1 MVETKIGTFFEP
13 STSDQLQTISILV
26 ERIFQVMK
34 FKALFLFSVVMSI
47 VALVLLGF
55 WHLPAASASDRQQ
68 SEVLSRTITVV
79 GEGSASAP
87 ADIARVNIGVQVS
100 DPDVKVATDEAAAQ
114 MESVLTAFQAD
125 GIAENDIQTSYYNVY
140 VDRPYSPQGQPGEP
154 VYQVSNSMQVTIRDL
169 TRITEI
175 LGLAIESGANS
186 INSVEFRL
194 SDPTS
199 IRSEA
204 RAEAVTNA
212 EAQAAELAKLNG
224 VVVGEVTRI
233 SEVIDSG
240 AYFVSE
246 QSYDAA
252 QGYGGG
258 GGGPISPGNVTVS
271 VQLQIEYSMVQ

>member
-1 MVETKIGTFFEP
+1 
-13 STSDQLQTISILV
+13 
-26 ERIFQVMK
+26 MK
-34 FKALFLFSVVMSI
+34 FKALFLVSVVMSI

>member
-1 MVETKIGTFFEP
+1 M
-13 STSDQLQTISILV
+13 DRHLV

-34 FKALFLFSVVMSI
+34 LKVLFLVSVVLSA
-47 VALVLLGF
+47 VVLALLGS
-55 WHLPAASASDRQQ
+55 WYLPAASASNRQQ
-68 SEVLSRTITVV
+68 SDVVSRTITVV

-100 DPDVKVATDEAAAQ
+100 DPDVKIATDKAAAQ
-114 MESVLTAFQAD
+114 MESVLSALQAD

-224 VVVGEVTRI
+224 VAVGGVTRI